1 MLVKMK
7 GENTMTNLE
16 LAKKISEATEWI
28 EEDIIELVERAG
40 LKDEYEA
47 ADGDTFESVVYEAAE
62 LLGVEV

>member
-1 MLVKMK
+1 
-7 GENTMTNLE
+7 MTNVE

-28 EEDIIELVERAG
+28 EDDIIELVDRAG

-47 ADGDTFESVVYEAAE
+47 ADGDTFESIVYKAAE

>member
-1 MLVKMK
+1 MI
-7 GENTMTNLE
+7 MTNNE

-47 ADGDTFESVVYEAAE
+47 ADGETFESVVYKAAE